1 MNFCSRE
8 IAAKSSTASLFTSV
22 EMVNFWNAV
31 CKMSSL
37 NDLPVA
43 ALILENV
50 GKTFENTGQA
60 TLNV

>member
-43 ALILENV
+43 ALISSLII
-50 GKTFENTGQA
+50 FA
-60 TLNV
+60 APSAF